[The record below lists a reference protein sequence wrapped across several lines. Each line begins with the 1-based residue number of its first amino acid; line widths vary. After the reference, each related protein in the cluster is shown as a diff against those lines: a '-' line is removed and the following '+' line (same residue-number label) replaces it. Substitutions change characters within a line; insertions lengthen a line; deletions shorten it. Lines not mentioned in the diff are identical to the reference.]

1 MKLGQ
6 EALQNVSLGVIIQ
19 LCLLCCWSPHTS
31 SASKSTPWSNF
42 SRQVT
47 THLVNITSQIH
58 ALNKSLVFYAFCW
71 NRGFW
76 VLSVSHLKCFFLFV
90 CLFSFRN
97 VKVENV
103 HRPGALLGGIVRKA
117 TAWWIKGRSNELCY
131 VSSCTTFIYLV
142 FVTIFHDIFFYN
154 GISVNQAKSGF
165 CPLLNL
171 SICFIFNCCHM
182 VLILATQYFH
192 AMYLLR
198 QKIQYGIVQE
208 HSVFTA
214 SGEQNICMSCSFVH
228 FSNVHFIL
236 TFRKHECLWNE
247 CLICWSVWS
256 ETFKAC
262 LLASAWHFVH

>member
-1 MKLGQ
+1 MYTGQGHYWGALWGKPPLGELRV
-6 EALQNVSLGVIIQ
+6 EAMNCVMYHLAPHLYI
-19 LCLLCCWSPHTS
+19 LCLW
-31 SASKSTPWSNF
+31 
-42 SRQVT
+42 Q
-47 THLVNITSQIH
+47 
-58 ALNKSLVFYAFCW
+58 
-71 NRGFW
+71 
-76 VLSVSHLKCFFLFV
+76 FFM
-90 CLFSFRN
+90 
-97 VKVENV
+97 
-103 HRPGALLGGIVRKA
+103 
-117 TAWWIKGRSNELCY
+117 T
-131 VSSCTTFIYLV
+131 
-142 FVTIFHDIFFYN
+142 FFYN
-154 GISVNQAKSGF
+154 GINGNQAKVDLGF

-182 VLILATQYFH
+182 VLILATQYFL

-236 TFRKHECLWNE
+236 TFRKHVCLWNE

-256 ETFKAC
+256 ETFKAPC